1 MKYLKLF
8 DTHSDY
14 TDFINTEIDKPNV
27 SYCLDAKDI
36 HFNPIKVE
44 SVFTAKFDVEDATN
58 PTPLYFYL
66 SRQGTSFEILGVNM
80 FDKVEVDG
88 TEVSVADLDT
98 NHGGYQL
105 SVGEHTVEYTLKD
118 PTLIGA
124 IFDEQAGTLI
134 SYGIIFDDIDSLTS
148 VTIPSSVT
156 TIGYN
161 AFGRCSGLT
170 SITIPNSVTSIGEGA
185 FSGCTGLT
193 SITIPNSVT
202 SIGEGAFSG
211 CSGLTSIT
219 IPNGV
224 TSISEGA
231 FAFCSSLTSVE
242 IPNSVTSISDGAFGG
257 CTGLTSVGPVGSNA
271 GVKIPNSVTSIGTD
285 AFNGCSGLT
294 NINIPNSVTSI
305 SDGAFEACSGLT
317 SVTIPSSVVS
327 IGNKAFYGCGSL
339 TSVTCEPTTPPSL
352 ATDVF
357 KDTSSSLRIYVEC
370 DSVVA
375 YRAASGWDNYS
386 SKIFSADENCENN
399 TVINA

>member
-27 SYCLDAKDI
+27 SYCLDAKEI

-66 SRQGTSFEILGVNM
+66 SRQGAPFEILGVNM

-156 TIGYN
+156 TIGYS

-170 SITIPNSVTSIGEGA
+170 NITIPNGVTSIGGSA
-185 FSGCTGLT
+185 FERCSGLT

-224 TSISEGA
+224 TSIGEGA

-257 CTGLTSVGPVGSNA
+257 CTGLTSMT
-271 GVKIPNSVTSIGTD
+271 IPNSVTSIGTD

-352 ATDVF
+352 GTTDVF
-357 KDTSSSLRIYVEC
+357 KGTTYSLKIYVEC

-375 YRAASGWDNYS
+375 YRAASGWDSYS
-386 SKIFSADENCENN
+386 SKIFSPDENCENN

>member
-27 SYCLDAKDI
+27 SYCLDAKEI

-66 SRQGTSFEILGVNM
+66 SRQGAPFEILGVNM

-148 VTIPSSVT
+148 V
-156 TIGYN
+156 
-161 AFGRCSGLT
+161 
-170 SITIPNSVTSIGEGA
+170 
-185 FSGCTGLT
+185 
-193 SITIPNSVT
+193 
-202 SIGEGAFSG
+202 
-211 CSGLTSIT
+211 
-219 IPNGV
+219 
-224 TSISEGA
+224 
-231 FAFCSSLTSVE
+231 E

-257 CTGLTSVGPVGSNA
+257 CTGLTSMT
-271 GVKIPNSVTSIGTD
+271 IPNSVTSIGTD

-352 ATDVF
+352 GTTDVF
-357 KDTSSSLRIYVEC
+357 KGTTYSLKIYVEC

-375 YRAASGWDNYS
+375 YRAASGWDSYS
-386 SKIFSADENCENN
+386 SKIFSPDENCENN

>member
-66 SRQGTSFEILGVNM
+66 SRQGAPFEILGVNM

-156 TIGYN
+156 TIGYS

-170 SITIPNSVTSIGEGA
+170 NITIPNGVTSIGGSA
-185 FSGCTGLT
+185 FERCSGLT

-219 IPNGV
+219 IPN
-224 TSISEGA
+224 TSIGEGA

-257 CTGLTSVGPVGSNA
+257 CTGLTSMT
-271 GVKIPNSVTSIGTD
+271 IPNSVTSIGTD

-352 ATDVF
+352 GTTDVF
-357 KDTSSSLRIYVEC
+357 KGKIYVEC

-375 YRAASGWDNYS
+375 YRAASGWDSYS
-386 SKIFSADENCENN
+386 SKIFSPDENCENN